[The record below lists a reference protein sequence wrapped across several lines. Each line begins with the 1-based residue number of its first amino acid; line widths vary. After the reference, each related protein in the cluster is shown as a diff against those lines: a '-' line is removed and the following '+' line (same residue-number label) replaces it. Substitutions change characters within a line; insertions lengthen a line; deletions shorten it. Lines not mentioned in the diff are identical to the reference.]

1 VSYSTGTAEDWVDQ
15 YGRTYDAVGSTLSP
29 EFFDQQ
35 WPNLQKEIV
44 DHLDKA
50 QFVPVDV
57 ARLTPAQI
65 AEVKDF
71 IVPLS
76 PRVFTVGG

>member
-1 VSYSTGTAEDWVDQ
+1 M
-15 YGRTYDAVGSTLSP
+15 RRM
-29 EFFDQQ
+29 
-35 WPNLQKEIV
+35 V

-65 AEVKDF
+65 AKIKDF